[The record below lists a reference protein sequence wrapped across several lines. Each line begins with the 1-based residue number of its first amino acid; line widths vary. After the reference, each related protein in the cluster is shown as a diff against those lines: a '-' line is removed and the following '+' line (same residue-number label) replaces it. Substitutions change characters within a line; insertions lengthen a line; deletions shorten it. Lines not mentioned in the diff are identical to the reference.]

1 MYIQRALSLVE
12 QASYA
17 LPANYGNFAKKILWT
32 VDSGIIFIVFMNWIV
47 CLFVCLFF
55 NLNYVWTYLR
65 HFFDIKYVFN
75 RFAPVVVDV
84 VTFAWLDYQP
94 IFGKWTRAPYLK
106 REKRKTN
113 LMLFSTSFSCCLCCC
128 CLFVCFFI
136 SFFFPQCRKLSINLS
151 KEQRVPVHQSFSRK
165 YNMHFYQL
173 AVEWTWYNTIFI
185 CTHSCSKINYNN
197 ENIKSKN

>member
-1 MYIQRALSLVE
+1 M
-12 QASYA
+12 
-17 LPANYGNFAKKILWT
+17 
-32 VDSGIIFIVFMNWIV
+32 
-47 CLFVCLFF
+47 C
-55 NLNYVWTYLR
+55 TYFR

-75 RFAPVVVDV
+75 RFASVVVNV

-94 IFGKWTRAPYLK
+94 IFGKWSLVPHPK

-113 LMLFSTSFSCCLCCC
+113 LRLFLTSFCCRLCCYS
-128 CLFVCFFI
+128 LFVCLLFYFVFF
-136 SFFFPQCRKLSINLS
+136 SQCRKLSINLS
-151 KEQRVPVHQSFSRK
+151 KEQRVPFHQSFSRK
-165 YNMHFYQL
+165 YNMPFYQL

>member
-55 NLNYVWTYLR
+55 NLNYMWTYLR

-136 SFFFPQCRKLSINLS
+136 SFFFLNVENL
-151 KEQRVPVHQSFSRK
+151 V
-165 YNMHFYQL
+165 
-173 AVEWTWYNTIFI
+173 
-185 CTHSCSKINYNN
+185 
-197 ENIKSKN
+197 